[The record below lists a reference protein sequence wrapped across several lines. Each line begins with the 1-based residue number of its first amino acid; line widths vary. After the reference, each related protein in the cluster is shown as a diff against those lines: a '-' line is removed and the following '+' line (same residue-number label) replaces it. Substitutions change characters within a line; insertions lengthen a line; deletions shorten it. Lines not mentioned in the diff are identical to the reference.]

1 MIDSFLKVLE
11 ALDRL
16 ATFEMAFGIEHF
28 RCVFSLFVFFYLKY
42 PRDCTFSMLLCFVRH
57 TLLLLCLHACCSC
70 SDSIIVLSSL
80 TCSGTQWQYFV
91 SADLLVELTKCLL
104 SSKVTSAVI
113 IWRRHQVQSTRIP
126 KFPVGSKSRD
136 RNMASTNI
144 EYLTNIPHMDC
155 PAK

>member
-1 MIDSFLKVLE
+1 MIYLFLKVLE

-16 ATFEMAFGIEHF
+16 ATFEMAFGIERF
-28 RCVFSLFVFFYLKY
+28 RCVFCLFVLIYLKY
-42 PRDCTFSMLLCFVRH
+42 PRDCTFSVLLCFCKAYFAVA
-57 TLLLLCLHACCSC
+57 LLHACCSC

-136 RNMASTNI
+136 RNMASS
-144 EYLTNIPHMDC
+144 L
-155 PAK
+155 